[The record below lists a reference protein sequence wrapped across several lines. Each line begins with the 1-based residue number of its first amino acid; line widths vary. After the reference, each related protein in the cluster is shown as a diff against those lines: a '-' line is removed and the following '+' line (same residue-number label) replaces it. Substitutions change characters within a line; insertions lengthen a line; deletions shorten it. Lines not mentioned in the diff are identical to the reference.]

1 MRQSIYVTMEQRSQC
16 VRFKKDDVTL
26 YKQLNENW
34 EGRWIVWGMW
44 IESKWWKCTKWKRV
58 VICKIDNYICIN
70 QSFNVSYYILLFLYL
85 SYYFALE
92 KMLCKIIFCDHI
104 LHYEYRVN
112 FAYNAEIYMD
122 INRYKFHPWCIWWS
136 LWCSELFCIVMGAR
150 IWTASGWCRITKPL
164 PNN

>member
-1 MRQSIYVTMEQRSQC
+1 MLKYICNNGVDITMCTIRFEQ
-16 VRFKKDDVTL
+16 DDVTH

-58 VICKIDNYICIN
+58 LICKIDNCICIN

-136 LWCSELFCIVMGAR
+136 LWCSELFIWHIERLVHRDGDANLNRQRVM
-150 IWTASGWCRITKPL
+150 
-164 PNN
+164 